1 MAKEPPWKYLAGI
14 DTSNPASLKRCM
26 TVTLS
31 RLPLKEPTG
40 ANQQILV
47 AMRASIAE
55 LEAIRA
61 MFQEMNGN
69 YLLERLTRRWA
80 KNYDKPVSDIL
91 EATEDLK
98 RDATFYVR
106 RPDLYKEEYKVAERA
121 FFEGGWVYMGQV
133 VHWFEIPEDEL
144 RLSRKA
150 VAKRAK
156 HDARMD
162 GIEYVVSK
170 SRSKLPYILQGL

>member
-1 MAKEPPWKYLAGI
+1 
-14 DTSNPASLKRCM
+14 
-26 TVTLS
+26 
-31 RLPLKEPTG
+31 
-40 ANQQILV
+40 
-47 AMRASIAE
+47 
-55 LEAIRA
+55 

-133 VHWFEIPEDEL
+133 VHWFEIPEDKL